1 MSYKIFPNHK
11 GLSRFCIII
20 INDNIDGNSDCD
32 CDVDVDVS
40 TENVL
45 ISKEINQI
53 E

>member
-1 MSYKIFPNHK
+1 M

-20 INDNIDGNSDCD
+20 TNDNVDGNSDCDCD

-40 TENVL
+40 TENLL
-45 ISKEINQI
+45 ISLEINQI

>member
-1 MSYKIFPNHK
+1 M

-20 INDNIDGNSDCD
+20 TNDNVDGNSDCD
-32 CDVDVDVS
+32 VDVDVDVS

-45 ISKEINQI
+45 ISLEINQI

>member
-1 MSYKIFPNHK
+1 M

-20 INDNIDGNSDCD
+20 TNDNVDGNSDCD

-45 ISKEINQI
+45 ISLEINQI